1 MRKLLFILVALFAW
15 GISTYAQDFIRGMEI
30 VLYKDIKKDNNTD
43 PEDMP
48 QTRGPIFQPVH
59 AYLHNK
65 AISLSFDEIMQAVTI
80 KIIRESTGETVYSQ
94 EYTTGSTIVSIN
106 LNSQSPGAYHIEVI
120 SKEDIL
126 QGDFNL

>member
-1 MRKLLFILVALFAW
+1 MKKLLFILMSIF
-15 GISTYAQDFIRGMEI
+15 ISGSYIYAQNINSTEI
-30 VLYKDIKKDNNTD
+30 IFYKKPKKGHQIN

-48 QTRGPIFQPVH
+48 QARSLIFQPTH
-59 AYLHNK
+59 AYLYNK
-65 AISLSFDEIMQAVTI
+65 VVAVSFKETMQTLVINII
-80 KIIRESTGETVYSQ
+80 KETTGATVYSQ
-94 EYTTGSTIVSIN
+94 EYITGSTIVSIN

>member
-1 MRKLLFILVALFAW
+1 MKKLLFILVALFAW

-30 VLYKDIKKDNNTD
+30 ALYKDIKKDNNTD

-65 AISLSFDEIMQAVTI
+65 VISLSFEKVIQAVII

-120 SKEDIL
+120 SKETIL